1 MFFVFLHSMKK
12 YIQYLGL
19 ISITLGL
26 LLFIIHLIVDYR
38 GNELLLSGLAFVI
51 GGTVAFVKL
60 QR

>member
-1 MFFVFLHSMKK
+1 MKK